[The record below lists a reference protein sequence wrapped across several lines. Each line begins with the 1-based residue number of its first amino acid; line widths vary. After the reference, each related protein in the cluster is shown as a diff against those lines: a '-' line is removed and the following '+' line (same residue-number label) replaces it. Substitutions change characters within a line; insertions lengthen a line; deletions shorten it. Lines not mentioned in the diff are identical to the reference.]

1 MKRLKAPL
9 AGALLLAFVVAA
21 CGGGGGGGPTQPP
34 PPPPPQP
41 GITFTAAGTAPANSV
56 ALGSGAGGTATT
68 LALEV
73 RATQV
78 TNLYGVSFDLQ
89 YPATVLRYDGATEG
103 TLLNANGTV
112 QTSLQVVE
120 SPAGTLVVGFTRLGT
135 AGGVSGSGT
144 LLTLRFSARAAG
156 TGPFTFVAPAGVD
169 PSGQA
174 LAGLTFVAGSAEVRQ

>member
-1 MKRLKAPL
+1 VKGLRVPL
-9 AGALLLAFVVAA
+9 AGALLLALVAA

-34 PPPPPQP
+34 PPPPP

-56 ALGSGAGGTATT
+56 TLGSGTGGTATT
-68 LALEV
+68 LVLEV
-73 RATQV
+73 RASQV
-78 TNLYGVSFDLQ
+78 ANLYGVSFDLQ

-112 QTSLQVVE
+112 ATSLQVVE

-135 AGGVSGSGT
+135 AGGLSGSGT
-144 LLTLRFSARAAG
+144 LLSFNFSARAAG
-156 TGPFTFVAPAGVD
+156 TGPFTFVAPTGVD

-174 LAGLTFVAGSAEVRQ
+174 LAGLSFAAGAVEVRQ

>member
-1 MKRLKAPL
+1 MKGLRAPL
-9 AGALLLAFVVAA
+9 AGALLLAFVAA
-21 CGGGGGGGPTQPP
+21 CGGGGGGPTQPP
-34 PPPPPQP
+34 PPPPPPP

-56 ALGSGAGGTATT
+56 ALGSGGATATT

-73 RATQV
+73 RANQV

-103 TLLNANGTV
+103 TLLNASGTV
-112 QTSLQVVE
+112 ATSLQVVE

-135 AGGVSGSGT
+135 AGGLSGSGT
-144 LLTLRFSARAAG
+144 LLTFNFSARAAG

-174 LAGLTFVAGSAEVRQ
+174 LTGLSFAAGTVEVRQ

>member
-1 MKRLKAPL
+1 VKRLGAPL
-9 AGALLLAFVVAA
+9 AGALLLALVAA
-21 CGGGGGGGPTQPP
+21 CGGGGGNGPTQPP
-34 PPPPPQP
+34 PPPPP
-41 GITFTAAGTAPANSV
+41 GITFTAAGVAPVNSV

-68 LALEV
+68 LVLEV

-78 TNLYGVSFDLQ
+78 TNLYGLSFDLQ

-135 AGGVSGSGT
+135 AGGLNGSGT

-156 TGPFTFVAPAGVD
+156 SGPFTFVAPTAVD
-169 PSGQA
+169 PNGQA
-174 LAGLTFVAGSAEVRQ
+174 LAGLSFVAGSAEVRQ

>member
-1 MKRLKAPL
+1 MKGLQAPL
-9 AGALLLAFVVAA
+9 AGALLLALVAA
-21 CGGGGGGGPTQPP
+21 CGGGGGGGGGPTQPP
-34 PPPPPQP
+34 PPPPP
-41 GITFTAAGTAPANSV
+41 GITFTASGTAPANSV
-56 ALGSGAGGTATT
+56 ALGSGTGGTATT
-68 LALEV
+68 LVLEV

-135 AGGVSGSGT
+135 AGGISGSGT
-144 LLTLRFSARAAG
+144 LLSLAFSARAAG
-156 TGPFTFVAPAGVD
+156 TGPFTFVGPTGVD

-174 LAGLTFVAGSAEVRQ
+174 LVGLSFAAGSVEVRQ